1 MKQGG
6 CARITGIAVLTAV
19 ILFLG
24 AVPAAAEQKT
34 YTNTIGMEFVY
45 IAPGTFWMGSPEDE
59 VGRDIDET
67 RHQVTLTKG
76 YYMQTTEVTQ
86 GQWKALLGN
95 NPSHFINCGDNC
107 PVEKVS
113 WDDVQAFILRLNQ
126 REGSDGYGLPTEAEW
141 EYACR
146 AGTESRFAFGKCLS
160 TSQANYDGSIQSF
173 EHFLTCPMETNRPQ
187 TVAVGSLGKNAW
199 GLYDMHGNVAEW
211 CDDKM
216 GDYPSSSVTDPTS
229 PRLGATRVL
238 RGGSFYSYAKNCRSA
253 NRYAT
258 TPVDRYHGYG
268 FRLVLRPS
276 Q

>member
-6 CARITGIAVLTAV
+6 YVRITGIAVLTAV
-19 ILFLG
+19 ILFSSEF
-24 AVPAAAEQKT
+24 PAAAEQKT
-34 YTNTIGMEFVY
+34 YTNTIGMEFIY
-45 IAPGTFWMGSPEDE
+45 IAPGTFWMGSQEDE
-59 VGRDIDET
+59 IGRDSDET
-67 RHQVTLTKG
+67 RHQVTLTRG

-86 GQWKALLGN
+86 GQWKALMVA

-113 WDDVQAFILRLNQ
+113 WNDVQEFIFRLNQ

-146 AGTESRFAFGKCLS
+146 AGTESRFAFGMCLS
-160 TSQANYDGSIQSF
+160 ASQANYDGSVQSF
-173 EHFLTCPMETNRPQ
+173 DQFLTCPMEARQPG
-187 TVAVGSLGKNAW
+187 TVAVGTLEKNAW

-211 CDDKM
+211 CNDKM
-216 GDYPSSSVTDPTS
+216 GEYPSSSVTDPTS
-229 PRLGATRVL
+229 PRLGATYVL

-253 NRYAT
+253 NRYAG
-258 TPVDRYHGYG
+258 TPVDRYLGYG
-268 FRLVLRPS
+268 FRLVLRPR